1 MPGIYELG
9 TRFFSPYYFP
19 FVVLFVVIIFS
30 VAGYYIYTNY
40 VGNMYRNSAYG
51 DSGDSGDKGSGGG
64 SGGGSRSDNKKPE
77 KAGSFNLLSWA
88 KKLWEGEPKYTD
100 DKLNP
105 VRPGG
110 DITVHFFTAD
120 WCPHCRKA
128 KPTIDDFE
136 NKYKGESING
146 HTILINRVDC
156 TDSEIKEVAEQI
168 NHFGVTSFPT
178 VKIQDHKK
186 NIFDF
191 DSKITAENLDDFV
204 KTVANN

>member
-9 TRFFSPYYFP
+9 TRFFSPYIFP
-19 FVVLFVVIIFS
+19 FVVLFVIIIFS
-30 VAGYYIYTNY
+30 VAAYYIYTNY
-40 VGNMYRNSAYG
+40 VGNNYRNTTYS
-51 DSGDSGDKGSGGG
+51 DSGDSGDKGGGG
-64 SGGGSRSDNKKPE
+64 DKKPT
-77 KAGSFNLLSWA
+77 NLFSWA

-100 DKLNP
+100 DELNR
-105 VRPGG
+105 VRPAG
-110 DITVHFFTAD
+110 DITVYFFTAD

-128 KPTIDDFE
+128 KPAIDDFE

-146 HTILINRVDC
+146 HAIIIRRVDC
-156 TDSEIKEVAEQI
+156 TDSEIKEVAEEI

-178 VKIQDHKK
+178 VKIQDHNK

-191 DSKITAENLDDFV
+191 DAKITQENLDNFV